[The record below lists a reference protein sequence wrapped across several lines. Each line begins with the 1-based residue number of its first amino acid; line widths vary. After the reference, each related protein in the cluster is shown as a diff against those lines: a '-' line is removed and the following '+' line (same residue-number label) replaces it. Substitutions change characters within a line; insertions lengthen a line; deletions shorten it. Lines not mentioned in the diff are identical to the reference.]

1 MTLQLT
7 HARGERFLWHSTIPS
22 TQILEEQEENKKEC
36 GAARATQFYRLEGPE
51 FELTG
56 THVIIFVTAL
66 LTVAYFAGL
75 LPDP

>member
-1 MTLQLT
+1 MAKRYGNKHHSSNKTFNP
-7 HARGERFLWHSTIPS
+7 RRERRQASTAP
-22 TQILEEQEENKKEC
+22 
-36 GAARATQFYRLEGPE
+36 QFEV
-51 FELTG
+51 TG

>member
-1 MTLQLT
+1 M
-7 HARGERFLWHSTIPS
+7 
-22 TQILEEQEENKKEC
+22 LEEQEENKKEC